1 MMTICIILHCHVHHR
16 HAQVEIGRN
25 FSTQTT
31 SPWSHLYSIHNIWLC
46 RSLQLLAESMTFW
59 LFFSR
64 LFLTFFYNLFFRPPP
79 AKDQFQSP
87 SVSYFCTVRLSNSS
101 YSYLGI
107 KYPFYFCGYF
117 CHHDVFSLMLFHHT
131 FPVMLAVLFTC
142 LLCTDT
148 RGGITH
154 IALTS
159 TKDLFVFWDT
169 ETLNWLW
176 NRGSPKEHTTAK
188 PITNMVR
195 LRTQTLV

>member
-1 MMTICIILHCHVHHR
+1 MYIIDMHR
-16 HAQVEIGRN
+16 WKSVEISRPKQLVHDRI
-25 FSTQTT
+25 STA
-31 SPWSHLYSIHNIWLC
+31 SIIYD
-46 RSLQLLAESMTFW
+46 SAEAYNYLPNRWHFDY
-59 LFFSR
+59 FFSR
-64 LFLTFFYNLFFRPPP
+64 LFLTFFIIFFFRPPP

-131 FPVMLAVLFTC
+131 FPVMLPVLFTC

-148 RGGITH
+148 RGGIIH